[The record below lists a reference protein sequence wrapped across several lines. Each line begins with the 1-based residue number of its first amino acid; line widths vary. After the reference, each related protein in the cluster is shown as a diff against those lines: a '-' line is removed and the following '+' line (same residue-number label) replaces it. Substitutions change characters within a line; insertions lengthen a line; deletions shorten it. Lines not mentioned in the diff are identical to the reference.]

1 MHTNDSFVQK
11 IKIRVVT
18 KDNKTV
24 KRKRGIV
31 LFLHTLFDGKK
42 TNLEKMRVVVSF
54 LCITI
59 FSSSSSSQPSR
70 DRLGGSH
77 RTTTV
82 AVSCT
87 STTTIRM
94 DPPPRTLARGGSH
107 NKNNRKRQRLLR
119 QRQRHAR
126 SLWLQATCLQDMER
140 VEHLYQSVYYDND
153 NDYDTPTKPNAD
165 PTTRPKRPRIDK
177 HDPKDDDD
185 DNIMDTLEH
194 EDEECGAAA
203 ASCPRRRAGEQ
214 LALWYLQ
221 SGRVAQADALLSEL
235 DYTCRLSS
243 NVFAPLDSAVLVPVD
258 KSSSSVT
265 TSNTTSLPPSPP
277 PCRIWDE
284 FLTHEEYTIL
294 HSIFANP
301 QASYWTDHDYH
312 VEPTPSPYFSYAIPL
327 QPPPPTLQRQPL
339 NDDDS
344 LPYVVREYGFL
355 GHLIHKVWKHLLDL
369 DHDHDNNT
377 TTGAPSSSLLWR
389 PHRHAL
395 HQCTHVELW
404 AHNRPAVTGHQL
416 HFDSDQEGQTAV
428 VRHPLVS
435 TVLYL
440 SSESSSS
447 SSRSNGGATL
457 VTNQRRVSR
466 HVAQTAWLCP
476 PAPRRCVAFDG
487 RVLHGVVPG
496 TVHDKQQP
504 QSQQPSSSS
513 SSPKREPEPPPHDT
527 RNNAVSPDT
536 PTNHDNNHN
545 NNNAPSHSNRVTLM
559 LAFWKELQ
567 VRPATTT
574 STNNDNNT
582 NNHHKIVPGASR
594 PLPTHTEWAKALR
607 QPYTPSIN
615 SKKEPQMTS
624 RLPLVLSPV
633 YECVV
638 PPPSPSPSP
647 SQQQSVTTT
656 LSCTATTTT
665 TTTTTRSTGQP
676 WTRAMGMPSYDQVF
690 QGF

>member
-1 MHTNDSFVQK
+1 
-11 IKIRVVT
+11 
-18 KDNKTV
+18 
-24 KRKRGIV
+24 
-31 LFLHTLFDGKK
+31 
-42 TNLEKMRVVVSF
+42 MRVVVSIYEYL
-54 LCITI
+54 LCAKGSIG
-59 FSSSSSSQPSR
+59 
-70 DRLGGSH
+70 RLPPNNDSGSELYKH
-77 RTTTV
+77 HHQ
-82 AVSCT
+82 
-87 STTTIRM
+87 RM
-94 DPPPRTLARGGSH
+94 DPPPRTLARGRS
-107 NKNNRKRQRLLR
+107 NKNNRRRRRLR
-119 QRQRHAR
+119 QRQGHAR
-126 SLWLQATCLQDMER
+126 SLWLQATCLHDMER

-153 NDYDTPTKPNAD
+153 NDDNNEDTQTEPDAD
-165 PTTRPKRPRIDK
+165 PTTTTTRSKRPRIDD
-177 HDPKDDDD
+177 HDPKDDDNKD
-185 DNIMDTLEH
+185 DDGNTMDTLEDDD
-194 EDEECGAAA
+194 DEKCAAA
-203 ASCPRRRAGEQ
+203 SSCPRRRAGEQ

-221 SGRVAQADALLSEL
+221 SGRVAQADALLSDL
-235 DYTCRLSS
+235 DYTCRLSHK
-243 NVFAPLDSAVLVPVD
+243 VFAPLDSAVLVPVD

-265 TSNTTSLPPSPP
+265 TTTTTSSLPPTP

-327 QPPPPTLQRQPL
+327 QPPPTTLQHQQQ
-339 NDDDS
+339 NDNDKDDNDKDDNDS

-355 GHLIHKVWKHLLDL
+355 GHLIHKVWRHLLDLDL
-369 DHDHDNNT
+369 DHDHDST
-377 TTGAPSSSLLWR
+377 AGAPSSLLWR
-389 PHRHAL
+389 PNRHAL

-416 HFDSDQEGQTAV
+416 HFDSDQEGQSAV

-440 SSESSSS
+440 SSESSMSG
-447 SSRSNGGATL
+447 GGATL

-466 HVAQTAWLCP
+466 HVAQTAWVCP

-504 QSQQPSSSS
+504 PQQPSSSS

-527 RNNAVSPDT
+527 RNDAVSPDT

-559 LAFWKELQ
+559 LAFWKGLQ

-638 PPPSPSPSP
+638 PPPPP
-647 SQQQSVTTT
+647 SQQQPVTTT